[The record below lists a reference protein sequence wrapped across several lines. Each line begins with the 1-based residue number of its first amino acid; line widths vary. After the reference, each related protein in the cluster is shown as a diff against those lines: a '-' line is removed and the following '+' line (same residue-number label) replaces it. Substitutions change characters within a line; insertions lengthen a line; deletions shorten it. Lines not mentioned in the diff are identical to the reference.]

1 MGGRALNCCFCPPV
15 LQEDSDIIKP
25 QMLQVELEVKEP
37 HIEFSPSFKE
47 CWEVINRSF
56 MEIINSSENIPKV

>member
-1 MGGRALNCCFCPPV
+1 MDFKLLLLPPV

-25 QMLQVELEVKEP
+25 QMLLVELEVKEP
-37 HIEFSPSFKE
+37 HIEFSPNFKE